1 MQGYVCV
8 WMVAYTQAKV
18 YKHADQHA
26 HKYACVNTCRYI
38 KPDVD
43 AVITASLALRSK
55 RLYPLVSLRSIMMI
69 KTLHERM
76 HVSMCSCMDG

>member
-1 MQGYVCV
+1 
-8 WMVAYTQAKV
+8 V

-43 AVITASLALRSK
+43 VVITVSFQNGYI
-55 RLYPLVSLRSIMMI
+55 RL
-69 KTLHERM
+69 LHYDLSR
-76 HVSMCSCMDG
+76 